1 MKIKRIILIVI
12 ACLSIIVITIYNAL
26 IINPKDFTI
35 REETIVSN
43 KITSDIDGL
52 LIVYF
57 SDLHYKTYIDEND
70 LEIIET
76 KINAFKPDIVIFG
89 GDLFD
94 NALSGTELASLNNF
108 LRNIEAKYGKYAI
121 LGDVDNTYYDQ
132 VNTIY
137 KETNFKLLDN
147 SNQKIYINGSFIN
160 LIGLNSLSL
169 DSETALKGVN
179 ENYYTFCISHYPDL
193 INDID
198 TTKIDYMLSGHS
210 LGGQVYIPLINL
222 FYRPEGAINYYHGK
236 HNNNN
241 IIVDITNGIGTINK
255 NIRLFAD
262 AEIVT
267 YKLKTIIDWLSQFL
281 QSTL

>member
-1 MKIKRIILIVI
+1 MKIKKIILIVI
-12 ACLSIIVITIYNAL
+12 TCLTFIAIAIYNTL
-26 IINPKDFTI
+26 IINPKDFTV
-35 REETIVSN
+35 REETIISN
-43 KITSDIDGL
+43 KITKDIDGL

-57 SDLHYKTYIDEND
+57 SDLHYKTHVNEND
-70 LEIIET
+70 LETIET

-94 NALSGTELASLNNF
+94 KALSGTDLASLNNF
-108 LRNIEAKYGKYAI
+108 LRNIETKYGKYAV

-137 KETNFKLLDN
+137 EETGFELLDN

-169 DSETALKGVN
+169 DNEKALKGVN

-193 INDID
+193 IDEID

-236 HNNNN
+236 YNNGNV
-241 IIVDITNGIGTINK
+241 ILDITNGIGTTNK

-267 YKLKTIIDWLSQFL
+267 YKLKSN
-281 QSTL
+281 